1 MAKLEKLIKLEKLS
15 DYLREYESEKLDKIF
30 EKNDK
35 KVLDDYIESQ
45 IGATELNYIRYI
57 LMDIDAYTNEFNF
70 SVDYSFIDPY
80 IKMHPL
86 TYDNIKEAYNSKDYI
101 YVFGFTE
108 NQTFDRTQF
117 LFDKMINSED
127 SDDILRFDFDVYEIN
142 EKTFVKEVI
151 KEVEKVIDEVIGEGL
166 EDMKHIMSTDVSY
179 HEKTK
184 DLPIYIDH
192 LTGKLAIG

>member
-1 MAKLEKLIKLEKLS
+1 MKKLEKLS

-30 EKNDK
+30 EKNNK
-35 KVLDDYIESQ
+35 EVLDGYIESQ
-45 IGATELNYIRYI
+45 IGATELSYIRDI
-57 LMDIDAYTNEFNF
+57 LMDIDDYTDEFNF
-70 SVDYSFIDPY
+70 IVNYSFIDPY
-80 IKMHPL
+80 VEMYPF

-108 NQTFDRTQF
+108 NQTFDRTRF
-117 LFDKMINSED
+117 LFNNVIGSG
-127 SDDILRFDFDVYEIN
+127 DDADVLRFDFDVYEID

-151 KEVEKVIDEVIGEGL
+151 KEIEKVIDEVIGKGL
-166 EDMKHIMSTDVSY
+166 EDMKHIMSKEVSY

-192 LTGKLAIG
+192 STGELAIGND

>member
-1 MAKLEKLIKLEKLS
+1 MKKLEKLS

-35 KVLDDYIESQ
+35 KVLGGYIESQ

-80 IKMHPL
+80 VKMHPL
-86 TYDNIKEAYNSKDYI
+86 TYENIKKAYSSKDYI
-101 YVFGFTE
+101 YDFGFTE
-108 NQTFDRTQF
+108 NQTFDRTQL
-117 LFDKMINSED
+117 LFDKVIGSGDNA
-127 SDDILRFDFDVYEIN
+127 DILKFDFGVYEID
-142 EKTFVKEVI
+142 EKSFVKEVI
-151 KEVEKVIDEVIGEGL
+151 KEIERVIDEVVGEGL
-166 EDMKHIMSTDVSY
+166 EDVKHIMSTDVSY
-179 HEKTK
+179 YDKTK

-192 LTGKLAIG
+192 STGELAIGNM

>member
-1 MAKLEKLIKLEKLS
+1 MAKLEKIIKLEKLS

-35 KVLDDYIESQ
+35 KVLDGYIESQ

-80 IKMHPL
+80 VKIHPL
-86 TYDNIKEAYNSKDYI
+86 TYDNIKEAYSSKDYI
-101 YVFGFTE
+101 YDFGFTE

-117 LFDKMINSED
+117 LFDKMIGSED
-127 SDDILRFDFDVYEIN
+127 SDDILRFDFDVYEID

-184 DLPIYIDH
+184 DLPIYINH
-192 LTGKLAIG
+192 STGKLAIG